1 MSNYCDLTCRY
12 FSFPD
17 VLQDGSKTCRT
28 FIAVFCK
35 KHKKI
40 GYKNVL
46 CKDYKEALGDTNS
59 KVRIKYG
66 KRTKNLSKGLKTA

>member
-1 MSNYCDLTCRY
+1 MSNYCDLTCKY

-35 KHKKI
+35 KNKKI

-46 CKDYKEALGDTNS
+46 CKDYKQVKRGD
-59 KVRIKYG
+59 
-66 KRTKNLSKGLKTA
+66 